1 MKGSHTFRNRLFVAL
16 LATALVPASVLL
28 VAGSWVLR
36 EVVVSTGSAG
46 AWDDVGSSG
55 RDLLDEVDGLDSPP
69 PELVATAAEHREN
82 LTESL
87 RLSRLYAFLGER
99 ALALLPG
106 AVIALIIL
114 AGAASLFSANWVA
127 RSFSRPL
134 DEVVRWTR
142 ALGSAQPL
150 PPSDPSWHGKEIG
163 EFSILKDE
171 IRKAAVELEEG
182 RRRES
187 ERVRMQGWSEMAKF
201 ATYPGSFRH
210 NKY

>member
-87 RLSRLYAFLGER
+87 RLSRL
-99 ALALLPG
+99 
-106 AVIALIIL
+106 
-114 AGAASLFSANWVA
+114 
-127 RSFSRPL
+127 
-134 DEVVRWTR
+134 
-142 ALGSAQPL
+142 
-150 PPSDPSWHGKEIG
+150 
-163 EFSILKDE
+163 
-171 IRKAAVELEEG
+171 
-182 RRRES
+182 
-187 ERVRMQGWSEMAKF
+187 
-201 ATYPGSFRH
+201 
-210 NKY
+210 